1 MRHVVLAALVIALI
15 STVCLVSPVSAGQPH
30 DRNGLFLGFGLGAG
44 TAGWEGT
51 SEREGGGVGNFRIGY
66 APAPNVTV
74 GLESSSWM
82 KKESVGTIDLTLMYT
97 VTTFGVTYFP
107 ANNGLFIKGGVGFAS
122 ANFETAINI
131 TNVGIT
137 KGELNNNGFGLLG
150 AAGYEWRLTEKF
162 ALGPEVEFAYLNV
175 GGAFQTANFVSA
187 SVMLNWYW

>member
-1 MRHVVLAALVIALI
+1 MRHVVSAVLVIALI
-15 STVCLVSPVSAGQPH
+15 STVCMVAPVSAGQPH
-30 DRNGLFLGFGLGAG
+30 DRNGFFIGFGLGAG

-51 SEREGGGVGNFRIGY
+51 TERAGGGIGNFRIGY

-74 GLESSSWM
+74 GLENSSWM

-107 ANNGLFIKGGVGFAS
+107 SNNGLFLKGGVGFAT
-122 ANFETAINI
+122 ANFETAISLP
-131 TNVGIT
+131 TGIA
-137 KGELNNNGFGLLG
+137 KGELDDTGFGLLG

-162 ALGPEVEFAYLNV
+162 ALGPEVELAYLNV
-175 GGAFQTANFVSA
+175 GGAFQTANYVSA